1 MLIKKGAT
9 AMRIKQYKY
18 GNEKIQLTVEVDIL
32 DQKNDEYIYLRT
44 YKDIQSDY
52 TPLEL
57 KGNDKELR
65 KIFDEVIK
73 KFYKDNCKLIE
84 KEIHPASLECIADVE
99 QYGNYLTLKIKI
111 KS

>member
-1 MLIKKGAT
+1 
-9 AMRIKQYKY
+9 MRIKQYKY
-18 GNEKIQLTVEVDIL
+18 GNEKIQLTVEVDIF

-57 KGNDKELR
+57 KGNKKELQA
-65 KIFDEVIK
+65 IFDGIIRR
-73 KFYKDNCKLIE
+73 FYEDNCKLIE
-84 KEIHPASLECIADVE
+84 KEIFPASLECIADVE
-99 QYGNYLTLKIKI
+99 QYGNYITLKIKI

>member
-1 MLIKKGAT
+1 MV
-9 AMRIKQYKY
+9 MRIKQYKY
-18 GNEKIQLTVEVDIL
+18 GNEKIQLTVEVDIF

-57 KGNDKELR
+57 KGNKKELQVV
-65 KIFDEVIK
+65 FDEIIK
-73 KFYKDNCKLIE
+73 RLQKDNCKLIE
-84 KEIHPASLECIADVE
+84 KETFPASLECIADVE